1 MVFTRKEKAASLP
14 SPRASKVNQAQGVVS
29 PKAVHGWRVK
39 FKPKVLLIIAAA
51 SCLAVSSC
59 NSAAQSQRPAQPP
72 PPLVVVKQV
81 DATDV
86 PVMSEYPAQ
95 TYARNTVE
103 VRGRV
108 DGYIDKW
115 LFHPG
120 QEVHAG
126 DVLYVLD
133 VRPYEAAVAQAKGNV
148 SQSEADLE
156 FARKQV
162 ALLQAEA
169 NLAAAQA
176 NLVKAQQDY
185 ERLTPLVK
193 DEAAAQQELDGA
205 VAALRAGEA
214 AVRAN
219 QANVD
224 QTRLSTST
232 QISSTAGKVEAQRAA
247 LRTAELN
254 LEYATIHAPISGLI
268 GDTLVPV
275 GGLVTANAQQPLT
288 TIVPLDPI
296 WVRFKVTEAQYLSFK
311 KNPTLLQSA
320 LALMLADASE
330 FPQKGRI
337 ENTLNQVDPK
347 TGTLELQASFPN
359 PQHTLLP
366 GQFGK
371 VRVETELRHNVVLV
385 PQRAIQ
391 QLQSVQTVLTVGP
404 GNTVELRP
412 ISTAERVGEDWI
424 VQQGLKAG
432 DRVIVEGQLKVRPG
446 MRVTP
451 TPYRSPPGARNS
463 AGG

>member
-1 MVFTRKEKAASLP
+1 MVFDRIHYSTFA
-14 SPRASKVNQAQGVVS
+14 
-29 PKAVHGWRVK
+29 
-39 FKPKVLLIIAAA
+39 LL
-51 SCLAVSSC
+51 LAVSACAVTCGC
-59 NSAAQSQRPAQPP
+59 NSAAQNQGPAQAPP
-72 PPLVVVKQV
+72 PMVVVTQV
-81 DATDV
+81 ESSDV
-86 PVMSEYPAQ
+86 PVLSEYPAQ

-133 VRPYEAAVAQAKGNV
+133 GRPYEAAVEQAKGNLA
-148 SQSEADLE
+148 QSEADLE

-176 NLVKAQQDY
+176 NLLKAQQDY
-185 ERLTPLVK
+185 DRLTPLVK
-193 DEAAAQQELDGA
+193 DEAAAQQELDTA
-205 VAALRAGEA
+205 VAALHAGEA
-214 AVRAN
+214 NVRAS

-224 QTRLSTST
+224 QTRLSTQT
-232 QISSTAGKVEAQRAA
+232 QISSTAGKMDAQRGA
-247 LRTAELN
+247 LRTATLN
-254 LEYATIHAPISGLI
+254 LEYATIRAPISGLI

-275 GGLVTANAQQPLT
+275 GGLVNANAAQPLT

-296 WVRFKVTEAQYLSFK
+296 WVRFKVTESQYLSFK
-311 KNPTLLQSA
+311 KNPTLLNSA
-320 LALMLADASE
+320 LALILADNTE
-330 FPQKGRI
+330 FPEKGRI
-337 ENTLNQVDPK
+337 ANTLNQVDPK
-347 TGTLELQASFPN
+347 TGTLELQASFRN

-371 VRVETELRHNVVLV
+371 VRVETELRRNVMLV

-391 QLQSVQTVLTVGP
+391 QLQSEQTVLTVGT
-404 GNTVELRP
+404 GNIVELRA
-412 ISTAERVGEDWI
+412 ITTAERVGENWI
-424 VQQGLKAG
+424 VQQGLKPG

-446 MRVTP
+446 ARVSP
-451 TPYRSPPGARNS
+451 TPYHSGTGEGR
-463 AGG
+463 

>member
-1 MVFTRKEKAASLP
+1 MSLDRFLYRKFALLVSL
-14 SPRASKVNQAQGVVS
+14 AG
-29 PKAVHGWRVK
+29 
-39 FKPKVLLIIAAA
+39 
-51 SCLAVSSC
+51 LAVTSGC
-59 NSAAQSQRPAQPP
+59 QSAAQSPKPAPSAP
-72 PPLVVVKQV
+72 IVVVTVVK
-81 DATDV
+81 ATDV
-86 PVMSEYPAQ
+86 PVMSDYPAQ

-120 QEVHAG
+120 QEVQSG
-126 DVLYVLD
+126 EVLYVLD
-133 VRPYEAAVAQAKGNV
+133 LRPYQAAVEQAKGNV
-148 SQSEADLE
+148 AQSEADLE

-176 NLVKAQQDY
+176 NLLKAQQDY
-185 ERLTPLVK
+185 ERLEPLVK
-193 DEAAAQQELDGA
+193 DEAAAQQELDAA
-205 VAALRAGEA
+205 VAALHAGEA
-214 AVRAN
+214 TVRAS

-224 QTRLSTST
+224 QTRLSTTT
-232 QISSTAGKVEAQRAA
+232 QISSTAGKVDAQRGA

-254 LEYATIHAPISGLI
+254 LEYATIRAPINGLI

-275 GGLVTANAQQPLT
+275 GGLVTANAAQPLT

-311 KNPTLLQSA
+311 KNPTLLQSP
-320 LALMLADASE
+320 LALILADNSE
-330 FPQKGRI
+330 FPQRGRI

-371 VRVETELRHNVVLV
+371 VRVETELRRNVMLV

-391 QLQSVQTVLTVGP
+391 QLQSEQTVLVVGS
-404 GNTVELRP
+404 GDVVELRP
-412 ISTAERVGEDWI
+412 ITTAERVGENWI
-424 VQQGLKAG
+424 VEQGLKPG
-432 DRVIVEGQLKVRPG
+432 DRVVVEGQLKVRPG
-446 MRVTP
+446 ARVTP
-451 TPYRSPPGARNS
+451 TAYRSDTD
-463 AGG
+463 GGR

>member
-1 MVFTRKEKAASLP
+1 MEFDRILY
-14 SPRASKVNQAQGVVS
+14 SKLT
-29 PKAVHGWRVK
+29 
-39 FKPKVLLIIAAA
+39 LL
-51 SCLAVSSC
+51 LAIGGCALTSGC
-59 NSAAQSQRPAQPP
+59 NSAAQNQRPAAAPAP
-72 PPLVVVKQV
+72 GVVVTQV
-81 DATDV
+81 EAADV

-120 QEVHAG
+120 QEVRAG
-126 DVLYVLD
+126 DILYVLD
-133 VRPYEAAVAQAKGNV
+133 VRPYEAAVEQAKGNLA
-148 SQSEADLE
+148 QSEADLE

-176 NLVKAQQDY
+176 NLLKAQQDY
-185 ERLTPLVK
+185 DRLTPLVK
-193 DEAAAQQELDGA
+193 EDAAAQQELDTA
-205 VAALRAGEA
+205 VAALHAGEA
-214 AVRAN
+214 NVRAS

-224 QTRLSTST
+224 QTRLSTQT
-232 QISSTAGKVEAQRAA
+232 QISSTAGKMDAQRGA
-247 LRTAELN
+247 LRTASLN
-254 LEYATIHAPISGLI
+254 LEYATIRAPISGLI

-275 GGLVTANAQQPLT
+275 GGLVTANAAQPLT

-296 WVRFKVTEAQYLSFK
+296 WARFKVTESQYLSFK
-311 KNPTLLQSA
+311 KNPTLLQSP
-320 LALMLADASE
+320 LTMILADNTE
-330 FPQKGRI
+330 FPPKGRI

-371 VRVETELRHNVVLV
+371 VRVETELRRNVILV

-391 QLQSVQTVLTVGP
+391 QLQSEQTVMTVGA
-404 GNTVELRP
+404 GNIVQLRA
-412 ISTAERVGEDWI
+412 ITTAERVGENWI
-424 VQQGLKAG
+424 VQQGLKPG

-446 MRVTP
+446 TRVTP
-451 TPYRSPPGARNS
+451 TPYHSETS
-463 AGG
+463 GGR

>member
-1 MVFTRKEKAASLP
+1 MVFDRFLHLKLVFLLAM
-14 SPRASKVNQAQGVVS
+14 GVC
-29 PKAVHGWRVK
+29 AVTSG
-39 FKPKVLLIIAAA
+39 
-51 SCLAVSSC
+51 CD
-59 NSAAQSQRPAQPP
+59 SAAQNQRPAAPP
-72 PPLVVVKQV
+72 PPIVVVTQV
-81 DATDV
+81 QAADV
-86 PVMSEYPAQ
+86 PVMSEYSAQ

-120 QEVHAG
+120 QEVRAG

-133 VRPYEAAVAQAKGNV
+133 LRPYEASVQQAKGNLA
-148 SQSEADLE
+148 QSEADLE

-176 NLVKAQQDY
+176 NLLKAQQDY
-185 ERLTPLVK
+185 ERLAPLVK
-193 DEAAAQQELDGA
+193 EDAAAQQELDSA
-205 VAALRAGEA
+205 VAALHAGEA
-214 AVRAN
+214 TVRAS

-224 QTRLSTST
+224 QTRLSTNT
-232 QISSTAGKVEAQRAA
+232 QISSTGGKMDAQRGA

-254 LEYATIHAPISGLI
+254 LEYATIRAPIGGLI

-275 GGLVTANAQQPLT
+275 GGLVTANAAQPLT

-296 WVRFKVTEAQYLSFK
+296 WVRFKVTESQYLSFE
-311 KNPTLLQSA
+311 KNPTLLQSP
-320 LALMLADASE
+320 LALILADNTE

-337 ENTLNQVDPK
+337 QNTLNQVDSK

-359 PQHTLLP
+359 PQHNLLP

-371 VRVETELRHNVVLV
+371 VRVETELRRSVILV

-391 QLQSVQTVLTVGP
+391 QLQSEQTVLTVGA
-404 GNTVELRP
+404 GNIVELRP
-412 ISTAERVGEDWI
+412 IITAERVGENWI
-424 VQQGLKAG
+424 VQQGLKPG
-432 DRVIVEGQLKVRPG
+432 DRIIVEGQLKVRPG
-446 MRVTP
+446 ARVAP
-451 TPYRSPPGARNS
+451 QPYRAS
-463 AGG
+463 GG

>member
-1 MVFTRKEKAASLP
+1 MLFDRIHH
-14 SPRASKVNQAQGVVS
+14 SKL
-29 PKAVHGWRVK
+29 
-39 FKPKVLLIIAAA
+39 VLL
-51 SCLAVSSC
+51 LAIGACAVTSGC
-59 NSAAQSQRPAQPP
+59 NSAAQDQHPAQPP
-72 PPLVVVKQV
+72 PPVVVVTQV
-81 DATDV
+81 ETSDV
-86 PVMSEYPAQ
+86 PVLSDYPAQ
-95 TYARNTVE
+95 TYARNTVDI
-103 VRGRV
+103 RGRV

-115 LFHPG
+115 LFRPG

-133 VRPYEAAVAQAKGNV
+133 LRPYEAAVQQAKGNLA
-148 SQSEADLE
+148 QSEADLE

-176 NLVKAQQDY
+176 NLLKAQQDY
-185 ERLTPLVK
+185 DRLTPLVQQ
-193 DEAAAQQELDGA
+193 DAAAQQELDTA
-205 VAALRAGEA
+205 VAALHAGEA
-214 AVRAN
+214 NVRAS

-224 QTRLSTST
+224 QTRLSTQT
-232 QISSTAGKVEAQRAA
+232 QISSTEGKMEAQRGA
-247 LRTAELN
+247 LRTASLN
-254 LEYATIHAPISGLI
+254 LEYATIRAPIGGLI

-275 GGLVTANAQQPLT
+275 GGLVTANAAQPLT

-296 WVRFKVTEAQYLSFK
+296 WVRFKVTESQYLSFK
-311 KNPTLLQSA
+311 KNPTLLKSA
-320 LALMLADASE
+320 LTLILADNTE
-330 FPQKGRI
+330 FPPKGRI

-371 VRVETELRHNVVLV
+371 VRVETELRRNAILV

-391 QLQSVQTVLTVGP
+391 QLQSEQTVLTVGA
-404 GNTVELRP
+404 GDVVQLRT
-412 ISTAERVGEDWI
+412 ITTAERVGDNWI
-424 VQQGLKAG
+424 VQQGLKPG

-446 MRVTP
+446 AHVTP
-451 TPYRSPPGARNS
+451 TRYRS

>member
-1 MVFTRKEKAASLP
+1 MVGDCIFH
-14 SPRASKVNQAQGVVS
+14 SK
-29 PKAVHGWRVK
+29 
-39 FKPKVLLIIAAA
+39 FLLILVVGA
-51 SCLAVSSC
+51 CAVISGC
-59 NSAAQSQRPAQPP
+59 ESAAQNQRPAGAPAP
-72 PPLVVVKQV
+72 IVVVTQV
-81 DATDV
+81 EAGDV
-86 PVMSEYPAQ
+86 PVLSDYPAQ

-133 VRPYEAAVAQAKGNV
+133 IRPYEASVEQAKGNLA
-148 SQSEADLE
+148 QSEADLE
-156 FARKQV
+156 FAHKQV

-169 NLAAAQA
+169 NLAASQA
-176 NLVKAQQDY
+176 NLLKAQQDY

-193 DEAAAQQELDGA
+193 EDAAAQQELDTA
-205 VAALRAGEA
+205 VAALHAGEA
-214 AVRAN
+214 TVRAN
-219 QANVD
+219 KANVD
-224 QTRLSTST
+224 QTRLSTDT
-232 QISSTAGKVEAQRAA
+232 QISSTQGKMEAQRAA
-247 LRTAELN
+247 LRTAALN
-254 LEYATIHAPISGLI
+254 LEYATIRAPIGGLI
-268 GDTLVPV
+268 GDTQVPV
-275 GGLVTANAQQPLT
+275 GGLVNANAPQPLT

-296 WVRFKVTEAQYLSFK
+296 WVRFKVTESQYLSFK
-311 KNPTLLQSA
+311 KNPTLLKSA
-320 LALMLADASE
+320 LALILADGSE

-371 VRVETELRHNVVLV
+371 VRVETELRRNVILV

-391 QLQSVQTVLTVGP
+391 QLQSEQTVLTVGA
-404 GNTVELRP
+404 GNIVELRA
-412 ISTAERVGEDWI
+412 IVTAERVGEDWI
-424 VQQGLKAG
+424 VQQGLKPG

-446 MRVTP
+446 ARATP
-451 TPYRSPPGARNS
+451 TVYHSTTQS
-463 AGG
+463 TSKSTTQSTSQSTSQSTTAGEGR

>member
-1 MVFTRKEKAASLP
+1 MVVDRILY
-14 SPRASKVNQAQGVVS
+14 SKL
-29 PKAVHGWRVK
+29 
-39 FKPKVLLIIAAA
+39 FLLVAIAACA
-51 SCLAVSSC
+51 LTSAC
-59 NSAAQSQRPAQPP
+59 NSAAQNQRPAGAP
-72 PPLVVVKQV
+72 PPLVVVT
-81 DATDV
+81 AAAAGDV
-86 PVMSEYPAQ
+86 AVMSDYPAQ

-120 QEVHAG
+120 QEVHSG

-133 VRPYEAAVAQAKGNV
+133 LRPYEAAVEQAKGNLA
-148 SQSEADLE
+148 QSEADLE

-176 NLVKAQQDY
+176 NLLKAQQDY
-185 ERLTPLVK
+185 ERLAPLVK
-193 DEAAAQQELDGA
+193 DEAAAQQELDTA
-205 VAALRAGEA
+205 VAALHAGEA
-214 AVRAN
+214 NVRAS

-224 QTRLSTST
+224 QTRLSTQT
-232 QISSTAGKVEAQRAA
+232 QISSTEGKMDAQRAV
-247 LRTAELN
+247 LRTATLN
-254 LEYATIHAPISGLI
+254 LDYATIRAPISGLI

-275 GGLVTANAQQPLT
+275 GGLVTANATQPLT

-296 WVRFKVTEAQYLSFK
+296 WVRFKVTESQYLSFK
-311 KNPTLLQSA
+311 KNPTLLKSP
-320 LALMLADASE
+320 LTLILADNSE
-330 FPQKGRI
+330 FPGKGRI

-359 PQHTLLP
+359 PLHTLLP

-371 VRVETELRHNVVLV
+371 VRVETELRHDVILV

-391 QLQSVQTVLTVGP
+391 QLQSEQTVLIVGA
-404 GNTVELRP
+404 GDIVELRP
-412 ISTAERVGEDWI
+412 IVTAERVGENWI
-424 VQQGLKAG
+424 VQHGLKPG

-446 MRVTP
+446 ARVTP
-451 TPYRSPPGARNS
+451 APYHSET
-463 AGG
+463 GGGH

>member
-1 MVFTRKEKAASLP
+1 MRFDRSFHANVFLSLAIASLG
-14 SPRASKVNQAQGVVS
+14 ATCG
-29 PKAVHGWRVK
+29 
-39 FKPKVLLIIAAA
+39 
-51 SCLAVSSC
+51 CE
-59 NSAAQSQRPAQPP
+59 SAAQSPQPAPMSA
-72 PPLVVVKQV
+72 PLVLVTQV
-81 DATDV
+81 EPADV
-86 PVMSEYPAQ
+86 PVISDYPAQ
-95 TYARNTVE
+95 TYARNTVD

-120 QEVHAG
+120 QEVHTG
-126 DVLYVLD
+126 EILYVLD
-133 VRPYEAAVAQAKGNV
+133 LRPYQAIVEQAKGNL

-169 NLAAAQA
+169 NLAASQA
-176 NLVKAQQDY
+176 NLIKAQQDY
-185 ERLTPLVK
+185 DRLTPLVK
-193 DEAAAQQELDGA
+193 DEAAAQQELDA
-205 VAALRAGEA
+205 AAAALHAGEA
-214 AVRAN
+214 TVRAN

-232 QISSTAGKVEAQRAA
+232 QISSTEGKVEAQRAA

-254 LEYATIHAPISGLI
+254 LEYATIRAPISGLI

-275 GGLVTANAQQPLT
+275 GGLVTANAAQPLS

-296 WVRFKVTEAQYLSFK
+296 WVRFKVSEAQYLSFK
-311 KNPTLLQSA
+311 KNPTLLKSP
-320 LALMLADASE
+320 LTLILADNSE

-337 ENTLNQVDPK
+337 ENTLNGVDPK

-371 VRVETELRHNVVLV
+371 VRVQTELRHNVMLV

-391 QLQSVQTVLTVGP
+391 QLQSEQTVLVVGA
-404 GNTVELRP
+404 NNVVQLRP
-412 ISTAERVGEDWI
+412 ILTAERVDEDWI

-432 DRVIVEGQLKVRPG
+432 DRVIVEGQLKVKPGALVTPRPYRPG
-446 MRVTP
+446 AGTP
-451 TPYRSPPGARNS
+451 
-463 AGG
+463 

>member
-1 MVFTRKEKAASLP
+1 MVVDRIFQSRFL
-14 SPRASKVNQAQGVVS
+14 
-29 PKAVHGWRVK
+29 
-39 FKPKVLLIIAAA
+39 FIIAAV
-51 SCLAVSSC
+51 SCLAITGC
-59 NSAAQSQRPAQPP
+59 NSAAQSQRAPQPP
-72 PPLVVVKQV
+72 PPEVTVKQV
-81 DATDV
+81 DAADV

-95 TYARNTVE
+95 TYARNAVE

-115 LFHPG
+115 LFRPG

-133 VRPYEAAVAQAKGNV
+133 LRPYEAAVAQAKGNLA
-148 SQSEADLE
+148 QSEADLE

-169 NLAAAQA
+169 NLAVMQA
-176 NLVKAQQDY
+176 NLVKAQQDND
-185 ERLTPLVK
+185 RLMPLVK
-193 DEAAAQQELDGA
+193 DDAAAQQELDTA
-205 VAALRAGEA
+205 VAALRSGEA
-214 AVRAN
+214 NVRAA
-219 QANVD
+219 QANVE
-224 QTRLSTST
+224 QTRLSTET
-232 QISSTAGKVEAQRAA
+232 QIASTEGKVDAQRGA

-254 LEYATIHAPISGLI
+254 LEYATIRAPISGLI

-275 GGLVTANAQQPLT
+275 GGLVTANAAQPLT

-296 WVRFKVTEAQYLSFK
+296 WVRFKVTESRYLSFK
-311 KNPTLLQSA
+311 KNPTLLRSA
-320 LALMLADASE
+320 LTLVLADDSE

-371 VRVETELRHNVVLV
+371 VRVETELRRNVVLV

-391 QLQSVQTVLTVGP
+391 QLQSEQTVFTVM
-404 GNTVELRP
+404 LRTTWNCAP
-412 ISTAERVGEDWI
+412 
-424 VQQGLKAG
+424 
-432 DRVIVEGQLKVRPG
+432 
-446 MRVTP
+446 
-451 TPYRSPPGARNS
+451 SPRTNA
-463 AGG
+463 

>member
-1 MVFTRKEKAASLP
+1 MVFDRFLHLKL
-14 SPRASKVNQAQGVVS
+14 
-29 PKAVHGWRVK
+29 
-39 FKPKVLLIIAAA
+39 VLL
-51 SCLAVSSC
+51 LAMGACAVTSGC
-59 NSAAQSQRPAQPP
+59 DSAAQNQRPAAPP
-72 PPLVVVKQV
+72 PPIVVVTEAQ
-81 DATDV
+81 AADV
-86 PVMSEYPAQ
+86 PVMSDYPAQ

-133 VRPYEAAVAQAKGNV
+133 LRPYEAAVEQAKGNLA
-148 SQSEADLE
+148 QSEADLE

-176 NLVKAQQDY
+176 NLLKAQQDY
-185 ERLTPLVK
+185 DRLTPLVK
-193 DEAAAQQELDGA
+193 EDAAAQQELDTA
-205 VAALRAGEA
+205 VAALHAGEA
-214 AVRAN
+214 TVRAS

-224 QTRLSTST
+224 QTRLSTQT
-232 QISSTAGKVEAQRAA
+232 QISSTGGKMDAQRGA

-254 LEYATIHAPISGLI
+254 LEYATIRAPIGGLI

-275 GGLVTANAQQPLT
+275 GGLVTANAAQPLT

-296 WVRFKVTEAQYLSFK
+296 WVRFKVTESQYLSFK

-320 LALMLADASE
+320 LTLILADNTE

-337 ENTLNQVDPK
+337 QNTLNQVDSK

-371 VRVETELRHNVVLV
+371 VRVETELRRSVILV

-391 QLQSVQTVLTVGP
+391 QLQSEQTVLTVGS
-404 GNTVELRP
+404 GNIVELRP
-412 ISTAERVGEDWI
+412 IVTAERVGENWI
-424 VQQGLKAG
+424 VQQGLKPG
-432 DRVIVEGQLKVRPG
+432 DRIIVEGQLKVRPG
-446 MRVTP
+446 ARVTP
-451 TPYRSPPGARNS
+451 QPYRAQAPN
-463 AGG
+463 